1 MLKPAGFAQ
10 GMVSFCKAP
19 QETPTMP
26 ASYGQPPHNCV
37 CVSLPFAMSWA
48 ELCHTNA
55 VSWASMKFLPKFL
68 PHPCKLAAL
77 LAPAH
82 HIMLVPKF
90 LPQQQPVGK

>member
-1 MLKPAGFAQ
+1 
-10 GMVSFCKAP
+10 
-19 QETPTMP
+19 MP
-26 ASYGQPPHNCV
+26 ASYGPPPHHCVHENCRHAE
-37 CVSLPFAMSWA
+37 SLVNMLFAMSWA

-68 PHPCKLAAL
+68 PDPCKLAAL
-77 LAPAH
+77 LVPAH